1 MSAIQ
6 YEEYKVK
13 LNNILP
19 TVELVG
25 KALNLDA
32 AAQEIEELET
42 ASARPEFW
50 NDVENS
56 QKVQKRLSQLKN
68 KVESFS
74 QIKSSWDD
82 MMTLCEIAVEEDDD
96 SLLPELEE
104 QYADFEKKLESMRL
118 GTLLT
123 GEYDANNAILTF
135 HAGAGGTEAQDWT
148 QMLYRMYNMWA
159 ERHGFG
165 LKVLDYL
172 DGDEAGIKSATIMIE
187 GENAYGYLKSENGIH
202 RLVRV
207 SPFDAAGRR
216 HTSFAAVE
224 VMPEITEDSEIE
236 LRDEDI
242 KMDVYRSSGAG
253 GQKVNKTSSA
263 VRLTHIPTGIVVASQ
278 VERSHFQNLENCK
291 NMLRAR
297 LAEIKEREHLEKIS
311 DIKGVQMKIE
321 WGSQIRSYV
330 FMPYQLVKDHRTNYE
345 DGNIDNVM
353 DGDIDGFINAYLTM
367 KADEKD

>member
-1 MSAIQ
+1 
-6 YEEYKVK
+6 
-13 LNNILP
+13 
-19 TVELVG
+19 
-25 KALNLDA
+25 LNLDA

-148 QMLYRMYNMWA
+148 QMLYRMYNMGA

-165 LKVLDYL
+165 LKVLVL
-172 DGDEAGIKSATIMIE
+172 S
-187 GENAYGYLKSENGIH
+187 
-202 RLVRV
+202 
-207 SPFDAAGRR
+207 GRR
-216 HTSFAAVE
+216 
-224 VMPEITEDSEIE
+224 
-236 LRDEDI
+236 
-242 KMDVYRSSGAG
+242 RSRN
-253 GQKVNKTSSA
+253 QK
-263 VRLTHIPTGIVVASQ
+263 R
-278 VERSHFQNLENCK
+278 
-291 NMLRAR
+291 
-297 LAEIKEREHLEKIS
+297 
-311 DIKGVQMKIE
+311 
-321 WGSQIRSYV
+321 Y
-330 FMPYQLVKDHRTNYE
+330 DH
-345 DGNIDNVM
+345 D
-353 DGDIDGFINAYLTM
+353 
-367 KADEKD
+367 

>member
-1 MSAIQ
+1 MIEF
-6 YEEYKVK
+6 EEYKGK
-13 LNNILP
+13 LNGLKP
-19 TVELVG
+19 TLDSLRE
-25 KALNLDA
+25 ALHLEA
-32 AAQEIEELET
+32 AEKEIEELEGQ
-42 ASARPEFW
+42 SARDGFW

-56 QKVQKRLSQLKN
+56 QRVQKRLKQLKA
-68 KVESFS
+68 KVENYEKLCSG
-74 QIKSSWDD
+74 WDD
-82 MMTLCEIAVEEDDD
+82 LMTLCEMAIEEDDD
-96 SLLPELEE
+96 SMLPELQSE
-104 QYADFEKKLESMRL
+104 YAEFEKKLEETRL

-159 ERHGFG
+159 DRHGYTVK
-165 LKVLDYL
+165 LMDYL

-187 GENAYGYLKSENGIH
+187 GENAYGFLKSEHGIH
-202 RLVRV
+202 RLVRI
-207 SPFDAAGRR
+207 SPFDSSGRR
-216 HTSFAAVE
+216 HTSFSAIE
-224 VMPEITEDSEIE
+224 VMPEISDDNEIE

-263 VRLTHIPTGIVVASQ
+263 VRLTHIPTGIVVSSQ
-278 VERSHFQNLENCK
+278 VERSHFQNLENCR

-311 DIKGVQMKIE
+311 DIKGVQQKIE

-330 FMPYQLVKDHRTNYE
+330 FQPYTLVKDHRTGVE
-345 DGNIDNVM
+345 TGNIQAVM
-353 DGDIDGFINAYLTM
+353 DGDLDPFISEYLVQS
-367 KADEKD
+367 